1 MEMKMMDSAVGFTM
15 RDGGLLNEEALFRSQ
30 LHHLPMRNYMDH
42 HVVDI
47 SQLPQ
52 QQTLTEMQ
60 RNE

>member
-1 MEMKMMDSAVGFTM
+1 MEMKMMDSAARLTM
-15 RDGGLLNEEALFRSQ
+15 RDGGLLNEEALLRSQ
-30 LHHLPMRNYMDH
+30 LHHLPGSNYMQH